1 MKMIPTRTFLLKQD
15 EGSNG
20 KIKDI
25 IAKKGVIIEITEK
38 EAKKHAASLRPVSD
52 SSSEKE
58 EKGKK
63 K

>member
-20 KIKDI
+20 KIKDV
-25 IAKKGVIIEITEK
+25 IAKKGETIEVTEK
-38 EAKKHAASLRPVSD
+38 EAKKYAASLRPVS
-52 SSSEKE
+52 EAPA
-58 EKGKK
+58 KK